1 MKLPQTTSC
10 KPGDTLVFSVAVNG
24 YHWRYRRLLRTQKR
38 YADRHGYTHVVIDRP
53 LFSMLG
59 NETAWLKLSVAL
71 RALESGYQRVFY
83 IDADAEVRETTPAL
97 DTIIASDKSIYAARG
112 YSSRINSGVLLFVNS
127 PASRRFLDKV
137 IDNIDSPLPVD
148 DDVGWGENG
157 HIIHYLRGES
167 AFYELPSTWN
177 NNHRP
182 DLDDY
187 IRHYSAGPLREDYSP
202 TWLESVAYIG
212 VSWPGRLFRAVHRLA
227 WQKPRISLALPVL
240 TSRTVNLFRNLQ
252 RHQTD

>member
-1 MKLPQTTSC
+1 MKLPQATSC

-24 YHWRYRRLLRTQKR
+24 YHWRYRRLLRTQKQ

-97 DTIIASDKSIYAARG
+97 EAIVEADKSIYAARG
-112 YSSRINSGVLLFVNS
+112 YSDRINSGVLLFVNT
-127 PASRRFLDKV
+127 PASRAFLDKV
-137 IDNIDSPLPVD
+137 IDNIDTPLPLE

-157 HIIHYLRGES
+157 HIIHFLRNEA
-167 AFYELPSTWN
+167 AFCELPASWN
-177 NNHRP
+177 NNHSP
-182 DLDDY
+182 DLNDY
-187 IRHYSAGPLREDYSP
+187 IRHYSAGPLREYYSP
-202 TWLESVAYIG
+202 AWQDRVAFIG
-212 VSWPGRLFRAVHRLA
+212 LSWPARLLRAIHRLA
-227 WQKPRISLALPVL
+227 SPAPQVSSVLPIL
-240 TSRTVNLFRNLQ
+240 TARTVKRFRNLQ
-252 RHQTD
+252 YRV